1 MYQITEIPA
10 WDSRGKPEILTTKC
24 TSVKVFEEKERLRI
38 SSNYPTGNNVSLYIS
53 VNELDELFS
62 GLPNKFRASSIDG
75 LVSTKRKLLVAF
87 LIADRRYSCCVMRK
101 DGYTYVLKPGHPMYS
116 RCLSLKNCKE

>member
-1 MYQITEIPA
+1 MYQITEIPS
-10 WDSRGKPEILTTKC
+10 WDSRGKPDILMTKC

-53 VNELDELFS
+53 VNELDELFNK
-62 GLPNKFRASSIDG
+62 LPNKFQASSIDG
-75 LVSTKRKLLVAF
+75 LVPTKRKLLLAF

-101 DGYTYVLKPGHPMYS
+101 DGYTFILKPCHPLYI
-116 RCLSLKNCKE
+116 RCLSLKNCRE

>member
-1 MYQITEIPA
+1 MYQISEIPS
-10 WDSRGKPEILTTKC
+10 WDSRGKPDVLTTKC

-62 GLPNKFRASSIDG
+62 RLPNKFRASSIDG
-75 LVSTKRKLLVAF
+75 LVPTKRKLLIAF
-87 LIADRRYSCCVMRK
+87 LIADRRYSCCVMRR
-101 DGYTYVLKPGHPMYS
+101 DGYTYILKPSHPLYA
-116 RCLSLKNCKE
+116 RCLLLKNCRE